1 MARVIPT
8 AFGGVIVA
16 RNRLPGKESNKS
28 KWPHGGS
35 RAKRAVGGNQWPLCS
50 CSEDHWR
57 WADSGGLRPSR
68 FASGARLARLAL
80 NLLPL
85 YEVDALPSATT
96 LLRSATPAARRL
108 ARG

>member
-1 MARVIPT
+1 M
-8 AFGGVIVA
+8 VA
-16 RNRLPGKESNKS
+16 REPSERSAAISGHCVVAREII
-28 KWPHGGS
+28 GGG
-35 RAKRAVGGNQWPLCS
+35 RIREGFGPLVS
-50 CSEDHWR
+50 
-57 WADSGGLRPSR
+57 L
-68 FASGARLARLAL
+68 SGARLARLAL